1 MDTKSATP
9 ETVDDARRR
18 ELRKLRMD
26 LGPVV
31 LGALEDPRTVEVL
44 LNADGRLWQERLGE
58 PMQEIGTMPV
68 CQAEAVLR
76 TVAALLK
83 RVVTRESPLIEG
95 ELPDGSRFAGQ
106 LPPVVSAPTFAIR
119 KRASA
124 LYTLGQYVDAGIMT
138 LAQANVIRQ
147 AVKARRNLVIAGGV
161 GTGKSTLANAV
172 LADISRQ
179 YPDERIIVLEDT
191 VELQVSSLN
200 VVAYRTSDEVD
211 MRRLIR
217 TTLRMRPDRVVVGE
231 VRGAEALDLLVAW
244 NLGHPGGLSTLH
256 ANGAADALPRL
267 EMLVDMHPDA
277 PRNIARFIAD
287 ARPVILHLVRDP
299 ERGRKLWELLEVTGF
314 GPGGYVTRTL

>member
-1 MDTKSATP
+1 MEDAT
-9 ETVDDARRR
+9 ESERR
-18 ELRKLRMD
+18 ELRKLRAD

-58 PMQEIGTMPV
+58 PLKQIGVMDAW
-68 CQAEAVLR
+68 QAEAIIR

-83 RVVTRESPLIEG
+83 TIVTRERPLLEG

-106 LPPVVSAPTFAIR
+106 VPPIVSAPTFAIR

-124 LYTLGQYVDAGIMT
+124 VYALGQYVDAGIMT
-138 LAQANVIRQ
+138 LAQADIIRQ
-147 AVKARRNLVIAGGV
+147 AIKDRRNLLISGGT
-161 GTGKSTLANAV
+161 GTGKSTLANAA
-172 LADISRQ
+172 LADITRQ

-200 VVAYRTSDEVD
+200 VVQYRTSDEVD

-231 VRGAEALDLLVAW
+231 VRGGEALDLLIAW
-244 NLGHPGGLSTLH
+244 NLGHPGGLATLH
-256 ANGAADALPRL
+256 ANSAAEALPRL

-277 PRNIARFIAD
+277 PRNIPRFIAE
-287 ARPVILHLVRDP
+287 ARPVILYITRDP
-299 ERGRKLWELLEVTGF
+299 ERGRRVREVLEVTGF
-314 GPGGYVTRTL
+314 GPEGYQTRAI